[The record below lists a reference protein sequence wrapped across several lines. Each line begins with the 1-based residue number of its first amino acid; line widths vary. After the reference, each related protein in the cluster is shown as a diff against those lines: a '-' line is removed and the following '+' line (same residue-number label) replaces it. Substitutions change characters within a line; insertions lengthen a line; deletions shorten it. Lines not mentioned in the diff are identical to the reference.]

1 LLERLTPERRRIM
14 QPMPPL
20 HTGDPRVPVD
30 LHSTYQFRTE
40 DAVDGGDSTTS

>member
-1 LLERLTPERRRIM
+1 M

-30 LHSTYQFRTE
+30 LHSTYQFLDDAGTAE
-40 DAVDGGDSTTS
+40 D